1 MRDKKY
7 KLITYKERKI
17 VYITRYLY
25 SNNMLFRDK
34 DMNLI
39 EIRKMD
45 FSNDKNYYLKLIEI
59 NNKKGYIKNLPDKEI
74 NIVDKLQK
82 LIK

>member
-25 SNNMLFRDK
+25 NNMLFRDK